1 MQNTLY
7 HGDCL
12 EILKGL
18 PSESVD
24 LIYLD
29 PPFFSNR
36 NYEVI
41 WGDAGEKRSFE
52 DRWSG
57 GMSHYIGWLRERVE
71 EMHRILKKT
80 GSIYLHCDWHADAYI
95 RVQILDPIFG
105 EGNFRNEIIWKYSSG
120 GGSKKFYT
128 RNHDNIY
135 YYTKSNKYL
144 FNYSEIMIPRTPEV
158 LRRIAS
164 GNKNATRATTND
176 KLCEDVFDIQILNP
190 MSNERIG
197 YPTQKPEA
205 LLERIIKASSNEGD
219 IVLDPFVG
227 GGTTVAVAAK
237 LKRQF
242 IGIDQSIIATKVTQ
256 GRLERISCDLEYK
269 AHFDGFAVKT
279 HKYDY
284 DYLFDKKFGMK
295 DLAFEK
301 FIVEKFG
308 GEGNEKQIGDFGIDG
323 RDDENKPIQ
332 VKRSENIGRNV
343 VDETVYDFQRYYK
356 STAKLKD
363 KLAKQIADKKSI
375 GSIIAFSFGKGAK
388 EEVARLKLEEK
399 IIIDL
404 IEVCN
409 ILPIGKKPKIVVK
422 VEFVGVGKKETERIV
437 KFDCTAAE
445 QIEVWQ
451 YDIDFDENKGFEP
464 EILNGK
470 PNEEWTFAEGL
481 HKIAIKA
488 ITIDGIEAVEIFE
501 IKVNGGV
508 IKK

>member
-80 GSIYLHCDWHADAYI
+80 GSIYLHCDWHADSYI

-105 EGNFRNEIIWKYSSG
+105 DNNFRNEIVWCYNVGGKSKNQFARKHDTIWFYSKSKTKWIFNEKNIRVEMKAGKTSFGGKIETDEDGRKYRLVYGTKNSKGDTKYYKYYLDEGKIPEDWWIDINSLQSG
-120 GGSKKFYT
+120 VT
-128 RNHDNIY
+128 
-135 YYTKSNKYL
+135 
-144 FNYSEIMIPRTPEV
+144 
-158 LRRIAS
+158 
-164 GNKNATRATTND
+164 
-176 KLCEDVFDIQILNP
+176 
-190 MSNERIG
+190 ERIG

-256 GRLERISCDLEYK
+256 GRLERIGCDLEYK

-308 GEGNEKQIGDFGIDG
+308 GEGNDRQIGDFGIDG
-323 RDDENKPIQ
+323 
-332 VKRSENIGRNV
+332 
-343 VDETVYDFQRYYK
+343 
-356 STAKLKD
+356 
-363 KLAKQIADKKSI
+363 
-375 GSIIAFSFGKGAK
+375 
-388 EEVARLKLEEK
+388 
-399 IIIDL
+399 
-404 IEVCN
+404 
-409 ILPIGKKPKIVVK
+409 
-422 VEFVGVGKKETERIV
+422 
-437 KFDCTAAE
+437 
-445 QIEVWQ
+445 
-451 YDIDFDENKGFEP
+451 
-464 EILNGK
+464 LNGARISGEMWLTK
-470 PNEEWTFAEGL
+470 RFMIFND
-481 HKIAIKA
+481 
-488 ITIDGIEAVEIFE
+488 IT
-501 IKVNGGV
+501 NLRLS
-508 IKK
+508 

>member
-1 MQNTLY
+1 M
-7 HGDCL
+7 
-12 EILKGL
+12 
-18 PSESVD
+18 
-24 LIYLD
+24 
-29 PPFFSNR
+29 
-36 NYEVI
+36 
-41 WGDAGEKRSFE
+41 
-52 DRWSG
+52 
-57 GMSHYIGWLRERVE
+57 
-71 EMHRILKKT
+71 
-80 GSIYLHCDWHADAYI
+80 
-95 RVQILDPIFG
+95 
-105 EGNFRNEIIWKYSSG
+105 
-120 GGSKKFYT
+120 
-128 RNHDNIY
+128 
-135 YYTKSNKYL
+135 
-144 FNYSEIMIPRTPEV
+144 
-158 LRRIAS
+158 
-164 GNKNATRATTND
+164 
-176 KLCEDVFDIQILNP
+176 
-190 MSNERIG
+190 
-197 YPTQKPEA
+197 
-205 LLERIIKASSNEGD
+205 
-219 IVLDPFVG
+219 LDPFVG

-256 GRLERISCDLEYK
+256 GRLERIGCDLEYK

-279 HKYDY
+279 YKYDY

-323 RDDENKPIQ
+323 RDSDGKPIQ

-363 KLAKQIADKKSI
+363 KLAKQIADKKPI

-399 IIIDL
+399 LIIDL
-404 IEVCN
+404 IEVA
-409 ILPIGKKPKIVVK
+409 IIVPIGKKPKIEVK
-422 VEFVGVGKKETERIV
+422 VEFVGQGKKENEKIV
-437 KFDCTAAE
+437 RFDCTAAE

-451 YDIDFDENKGFEP
+451 YDIDFDENKGFEA

-470 PNEEWTFAEGL
+470 PSEEWTFAEGL

-488 ITIDGIEAVEIFE
+488 ITVDGIEAVEIFE

-508 IKK
+508 VKK